1 MNATSDPTIRC
12 LGHESGAAWTLY
24 NGDCVEV
31 VKQMPPCSVDLAIYS
46 PPFSDL
52 FVYSESERDMGN
64 NEDDTEFIE
73 HYAHLL
79 RELFNVIR
87 PGRMAAVHVS
97 DLPSRKSREGFI
109 GLRDFS
115 GEVIRAHQ
123 AAGFHYH
130 SRITIW
136 KDPVREMQRTKSHGL
151 LYKNIREDSTRNR
164 VGMPDYVLIFKR
176 PPTTPSEEDMAVK
189 VSHMPDEFPL
199 DQWQQWASPVWM
211 DIDQGDTLNVRIA
224 RDDAD
229 EKHMCPLQ
237 LPVIE
242 RLAGLYSN
250 PGEVILSPFAGVGS
264 EGVGALRLGRKF
276 VGVELKE
283 SYFKRACLNLRE
295 EERDDQVPLF
305 GAPVAR

>member
-1 MNATSDPTIRC
+1 MNASPNSIRC
-12 LGHESGAAWTLY
+12 LGHDSGAAWTLY

-64 NEDDTEFIE
+64 CADDTEFVE

-123 AAGFHYH
+123 FAGFHYH
-130 SRITIW
+130 SRVTVW

-176 PPTTPSEEDMAVK
+176 PPTSPAEEEMAVK
-189 VSHMPDEFPL
+189 VAHTPDEFPL

-211 DIDQGDTLNVRIA
+211 DINQGDTLNVRIA

-283 SYFKRACLNLRE
+283 SYFQRACLNLRE

-305 GAPVAR
+305 GAPAAR